1 MTRPTPEDVA
11 PSDWV
16 YEHPFFLIMNMAV
29 GGNFGGPLADTL
41 TFPQELKVDYI
52 RVFQGPDTAERFET
66 TFVDDEAG
74 WRFVEL
80 PFDAFDRAAEQP
92 DGAADDGFGR
102 TAVTGYEI
110 LLGGTD
116 AAADAAPFAADGAVS
131 VDRVQTLA
139 EISDPTPGPGD
150 GDGDGGPGDGDG
162 DGSTP
167 GTGPG
172 STPGTGTGAG
182 SGTGSGSGDLAV
194 TGGGNGL
201 VGAMIAALLL
211 LLGAV
216 LVRRKVGRA

>member
-16 YEHPFFLIMNMAV
+16 YQHPFFLIMNMAV

-52 RVFQGPDTAERFET
+52 RVYQGPDNAERFET

-110 LLGGTD
+110 LV
-116 AAADAAPFAADGAVS
+116 DGAVS